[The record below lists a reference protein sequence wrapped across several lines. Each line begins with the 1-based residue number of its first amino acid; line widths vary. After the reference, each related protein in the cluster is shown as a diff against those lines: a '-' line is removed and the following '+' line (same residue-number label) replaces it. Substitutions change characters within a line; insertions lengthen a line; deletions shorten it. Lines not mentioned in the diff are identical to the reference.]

1 VTEFLVFAPHI
12 DDEALGCGG
21 VLDARFHVHF
31 LGVEDH
37 HEVDREVR
45 LAEAA
50 ACAGVLGHAWSLAT
64 GHVVNRYAIADLIG
78 ELEMVIARH
87 RPSTVFLPC
96 ASYNQDH
103 RATLD
108 AGLVAV
114 RPHDRN
120 PWVANVLLYEE
131 VHVVAWPQR
140 DDLVQARASQPN
152 CLFPIDLER
161 KLAGYRAHASQVRA
175 MRSPEL
181 VAALARWRG
190 FQANVAAAEAFVAVR
205 IADPT
210 RLALGL
216 LAPGP
221 QESGGG

>member
-1 VTEFLVFAPHI
+1 MTPFLVIAPHV

-31 LGVEDH
+31 LGVEDFR
-37 HEVDREVR
+37 EVDRRTR

-50 ACAGVLGHAWSLAT
+50 ACAELLGHSWSLGP
-64 GHVVNRYAIADLIG
+64 GHPVNRYQVADLIG
-78 ELEMVIARH
+78 ELEELVATH

-103 RATLD
+103 RAALD
-108 AGLVAV
+108 AGLTAL

-120 PWVANVLLYEE
+120 PWVPNVLLYEE

-140 DDLVQARASQPN
+140 DDLVAGRVSQPS
-152 CLFPIDLER
+152 CFFPIDLER
-161 KLAGYRAHASQVRA
+161 KLAGYRAHASQVRG
-175 MRSPEL
+175 MRSPEH

-190 FQANVAAAEAFVAVR
+190 FQAGVAAAEAFVAVR

-210 RLALGL
+210 RLSLGL
-216 LAPGP
+216 LAPGAAP
-221 QESGGG
+221 

>member
-1 VTEFLVFAPHI
+1 MKPFLVIAPHV

-21 VLDARFHVHF
+21 ILDERFHVHF

-37 HEVDREVR
+37 RVVDRATR
-45 LAEAA
+45 LGEAA
-50 ACAGVLGHAWSLAT
+50 ACARLLGHSWSIG
-64 GHVVNRYAIADLIG
+64 GHPVNRYAVSDLVG
-78 ELEMVIARH
+78 EIEGAVATH

-114 RPHDRN
+114 RPHDVN

-131 VHVVAWPQR
+131 IHVVAWPHG
-140 DDLVQARASQPN
+140 DDLAQARVAQPN
-152 CLFPIDLER
+152 CLFPIDPER
-161 KLAGYRAHASQVRA
+161 KLAAYRAHASQVRA

-190 FQANVAAAEAFVAVR
+190 FQAGVAAAEGFVAVR
-205 IADPT
+205 ITDPT
-210 RLALGL
+210 RLALGHL
-216 LAPGP
+216 HPPKEAR
-221 QESGGG
+221 